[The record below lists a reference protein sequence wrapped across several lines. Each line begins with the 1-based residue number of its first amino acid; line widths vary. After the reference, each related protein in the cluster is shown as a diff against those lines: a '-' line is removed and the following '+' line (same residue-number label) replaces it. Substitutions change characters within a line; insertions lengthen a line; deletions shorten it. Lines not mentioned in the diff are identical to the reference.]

1 MHAGEGADLQR
12 VPAAAQ
18 HTRDAPI
25 GTSAPRHTRRPTRSA
40 HSAPGAP
47 LQRAP
52 APCARAAGV
61 YGLTY
66 TAYILKLVL
75 VDGVGLFNPAGGYVW
90 AGLFGAAGVAAL
102 TA

>member
-1 MHAGEGADLQR
+1 MRGGQARPPLFFLWISGARWGLMFQCSLSSWQNY
-12 VPAAAQ
+12 AC
-18 HTRDAPI
+18 
-25 GTSAPRHTRRPTRSA
+25 
-40 HSAPGAP
+40 
-47 LQRAP
+47 
-52 APCARAAGV
+52 CARAAGV

>member
-1 MHAGEGADLQR
+1 M
-12 VPAAAQ
+12 
-18 HTRDAPI
+18 
-25 GTSAPRHTRRPTRSA
+25 
-40 HSAPGAP
+40 
-47 LQRAP
+47 
-52 APCARAAGV
+52 

>member
-1 MHAGEGADLQR
+1 MLWQR
-12 VPAAAQ
+12 VEQTP
-18 HTRDAPI
+18 TRDACAPQAR
-25 GTSAPRHTRRPTRSA
+25 GTS
-40 HSAPGAP
+40 
-47 LQRAP
+47 
-52 APCARAAGV
+52 CARAAGV

>member
-1 MHAGEGADLQR
+1 MLR
-12 VPAAAQ
+12 S
-18 HTRDAPI
+18 AP
-25 GTSAPRHTRRPTRSA
+25 APRHTRLPTRSA
-40 HSAPGAP
+40 HSAPSAP